1 MDRHTGSHPSVH
13 PYQHNVTRRA
23 SRTWDNIGQLH
34 AVESL
39 VDLPP
44 VASSSQTMF
53 EDPESVTSPGTDSD
67 TYHSL
72 PYTTASAR
80 WAPFEGLDWDP
91 QVRIRGM
98 RF

>member
-1 MDRHTGSHPSVH
+1 
-13 PYQHNVTRRA
+13 
-23 SRTWDNIGQLH
+23 
-34 AVESL
+34 
-39 VDLPP
+39 
-44 VASSSQTMF
+44 MF

-72 PYTTASAR
+72 PYTTASGS